1 MHDKIILKNL
11 IKKILLNSNK
21 SLLYKKMNKTNELNH
36 DEIDVAIGIIIK
48 PILLKYITLIKI
60 FRATDIRDIK
70 NGVFVS
76 WLAKKKVEKTF
87 ISANAGKPKLKK
99 NNAFAEFS
107 TDSWLNDPYPNNA
120 EIISSDPIIKAI
132 AAGKL
137 RNMLSSS
144 ALFWINNIFFFFF
157 DERTLRAEVKQQ
169 YL

>member
-87 ISANAGKPKLKK
+87 IKANAGNPNPK
-99 NNAFAEFS
+99 
-107 TDSWLNDPYPNNA
+107 
-120 EIISSDPIIKAI
+120 
-132 AAGKL
+132 
-137 RNMLSSS
+137 
-144 ALFWINNIFFFFF
+144 
-157 DERTLRAEVKQQ
+157 
-169 YL
+169 